1 MELLNNMAKSMFL
14 FFVGGLLYYLIEVVW
29 RGYSHWTMY
38 CLGGLCFVCIGLI
51 NEVIPWEMP
60 LWRQGIIGALMITV
74 LEFAVGCIVNIVLGW
89 NVWDY
94 SDVPFNICGQIC
106 LPFTLLW
113 FAVSLAAVVL
123 DDYIRY
129 WAFHEE
135 RPHYTWFRK
144 EP

>member
-1 MELLNNMAKSMFL
+1 MKILNNIAKNALL
-14 FFVGGLLYYLIEVVW
+14 FSIGGLIYYLIEVIW

-51 NEVIPWEMP
+51 NEILPWEMP
-60 LWRQGIIGALMITV
+60 LWKQGIIGALIITV
-74 LEFAVGCIVNIVLGW
+74 LEFTTGCVVNIGLEW

-94 SDVPFNICGQIC
+94 SDVPFNIHGQIC

-113 FAVSLAAVVL
+113 FVVSLAAIIV

-129 WAFHEE
+129 WFFNEE
-135 RPHYTWFRK
+135 KPHYKMW
-144 EP
+144 

>member
-1 MELLNNMAKSMFL
+1 MKMLNNFVKSILL

-51 NEVIPWEMP
+51 NEILPWEMP
-60 LWRQGIIGALMITV
+60 LWKQGIIGALLITV
-74 LEFAVGCIVNIVLGW
+74 LEYAVGCIVNIGFGW

-94 SDVPFNICGQIC
+94 SDVPFNIQGQIC

-113 FAVSLAAVVL
+113 FVVSLAAIIM

-129 WAFHEE
+129 WAFGEE
-135 RPHYTWFRK
+135 KPEYQWK
-144 EP
+144 

>member
-1 MELLNNMAKSMFL
+1 MFL

-60 LWRQGIIGALMITV
+60 LWLQGIIGALVITV
-74 LEFAVGCIVNIVLGW
+74 LEFAVGCVVNIVLGW